1 MRLFLPIV
9 ASLFLISPA
18 FAQTEPEKIT
28 PLQPKSE
35 ARSLVQQLL
44 REGKIMRAGDAKRG
58 MKGYG
63 LSVFQ
68 GTKVEKFGI
77 EVLGTLERV
86 NGGGD
91 LVMIR
96 VLDGPVVTRQSGII
110 QGMSGSPVYIN
121 GKLLGAIAIGFGF
134 PKEPIGGITP
144 ITQMIEGAL
153 PDNAPKL
160 APMKVARAA
169 SVAASSADATT
180 VDATTEGATNDAA
193 TADGAP
199 MPAVFS
205 APKAPEIEGDYAP
218 KTPLQIGDRRVAR
231 VAVSSDLRVPNWSG
245 PDFAATMA
253 MRPCTRLVLMSGIS
267 PESLP
272 RWKSLFEPYG
282 LTPMIGGG
290 AMSKAAQAQVFG
302 TPSAKSGVQANLAP
316 GAAIGVQLASGD
328 VDATGVGTVTYRLGN
343 RVLAFG
349 HPMFNLGGVSMPMTT
364 AYVHDIFPAYDISFK
379 LASPI
384 RVVGELQ
391 QDTNFAIGGTVG
403 RVAETVPMHVSL
415 IDPAKKINRNWNAK
429 LIKDPL
435 FTPQLASNIA
445 VEALQSTL
453 GLDSAK
459 TVNVTFRMRLK
470 NGPLIERR
478 NTVYA
483 EGAVI
488 QSALGEMLN
497 TLSITQQN
505 PFEKGDI
512 AGVDLKVEVVPGRKT
527 ARIRQITADR
537 NRVKAGEKVTISVVL
552 EPTGEP
558 DAAITKRFVVA
569 VPADAPN
576 GVMRVA
582 VSPAESYWTAR
593 TQVGGAPPRPGNL
606 PELLDAYQ
614 RIGASNVLELQ
625 ASTPDRFLLV
635 DRKKVSDPPPLW
647 GRLVP
652 QTASTSLGAYNET
665 VDQKQ
670 ASEYVLSGFQALS
683 LPVESVRPSD
693 RKEPTDGSA
702 NSTATSSQTV
712 ESDAMSADD
721 SMMSSDE
728 IDTGMATQT
737 GDDWLRYDT
746 PARRAQV
753 MSRLRLQIPSKGNE
767 PPTLPDGATA
777 TTAPATPPV
786 VTAPA
791 APATPT
797 PVPTPDPK
805 ANGIARPPGR
815 WIQQTAADF
824 GGGTFE
830 GAIVRDDGA
839 IVPGPRE
846 KKLASSAEPVAW
858 SLAVAPDKTLYVGTG
873 YSARLLQIRGG
884 VTRVLYEG
892 PEVAITALALAADG
906 TLYMGASPGGRVY
919 RLRPDG
925 KRDVLLQTREDFVHA
940 LKLTPQGLYVGTGGP
955 RAALYRVENPATV
968 SANPIVKALAV
979 LPQTHLSSIDSDGD
993 NLLVG
998 TGDDAVLYRVDARSG
1013 DATALYQATNPSGQT
1028 LTISDGTQTQVIVV
1042 NSANASAQTPQTLGQ
1057 ANPFLRR
1064 SGLTGGNEI
1073 TAIAADGAGA
1083 GVGDG
1088 AYFGTLTSGTVY
1100 RCTAAGAIEPYW
1112 KSPGSAIYAMMKN
1125 GDDLYVACDGGQVWR
1140 LSGQKSDVK
1149 AARVL
1154 DASQPQV
1161 LALAQQ
1167 GQSLYAATAN
1177 NAAVYQIGGEADQTT
1192 SEYDSDIFDAKS
1204 VVKWGALRSIGE
1216 NVALQTR
1223 SGNTVDPDATWS
1235 DWTALAGDKIASP
1248 PGRYLQYRANLGA
1261 GGSLLKTEA
1270 IYRAP
1275 NRAPSVK
1282 WLSPT
1287 GGEYFSGKQTL
1298 TLQGTDP
1305 DADPLRYAVEIAA
1318 QGEPFQAVA
1327 DPTPTDSKVE
1337 VDTSKF
1343 KDGVYRARVRASDA
1357 ARNPDD
1363 PQSDVA
1369 VSLPFTVDNTAPT
1382 FFSLEAQKTPTGWQ
1396 LNAVATDATSPL
1408 AGAEWRIKPA
1418 DEKKADEKKAEPVK
1432 KEQAKSPEPSKSGGA
1447 KGTTTTVTAGAD
1459 VTTVTT
1465 TTTTTEVDTATNE
1478 DGDET
1483 ATDKAKADA
1492 KAALAAR
1499 SDWQAVG
1506 TVDGLFDGQNEI
1518 LIANLDSALA
1528 PAPLQSGLQ
1537 IEVRVRDAAGNS
1549 TVKTLVLP

>member
-1 MRLFLPIV
+1 MRLFLPVV
-9 ASLFLISPA
+9 ASLFLISPT
-18 FAQTEPEKIT
+18 FAQTQPEKIT
-28 PLQPKSE
+28 PLPPKSE
-35 ARSLVQQLL
+35 ARGLVQQLL

-96 VLDGPVVTRQSGII
+96 ILDGPVVKRQSGII

-153 PDNAPKL
+153 PDNTPKL
-160 APMKVARAA
+160 APMKVASAA
-169 SVAASSADATT
+169 SVAT
-180 VDATTEGATNDAA
+180 
-193 TADGAP
+193 TADTAP
-199 MPAVFS
+199 TPEVFS
-205 APKAPEIEGDYAP
+205 APKSPEIEGDYAP

-245 PDFAATMA
+245 PDFAATMV

-290 AMSKAAQAQVFG
+290 AMSKSAQAQVFG
-302 TPSAKSGVQANLAP
+302 TPSEKSGVQANLAP

-343 RVLAFG
+343 RLLAFG

-384 RVVGELQ
+384 KVVGELQ

-403 RVAETVPMHVSL
+403 RVAQTVPMHVSL
-415 IDPAKKINRNWNAK
+415 VDPAKKINRNWNAR

-478 NTVYA
+478 NTLYA
-483 EGAVI
+483 EGVVI
-488 QSALGEMLN
+488 QSALSEMLN

-512 AGVDLKVEVVPGRKT
+512 AGLDLKVEIVPGRKT

-614 RIGASNVLELQ
+614 RVGASNVLELQ

-665 VDQKQ
+665 TDQKQ
-670 ASEYVLSGFQALS
+670 PSEYVLSGFQALS

-702 NSTATSSQTV
+702 NANLNQSQTT
-712 ESDAMSADD
+712 EPDSMGADD
-721 SMMSSDE
+721 SIMSSDE
-728 IDTGMATQT
+728 VDTGMATQT

-753 MSRLRLQIPSKGNE
+753 LSRLRLQIPSKGNE
-767 PPTLPDGATA
+767 PPKLPDGATNP
-777 TTAPATPPV
+777 TAPAVPPT
-786 VTAPA
+786 VTAPI
-791 APATPT
+791 ATPT
-797 PVPTPDPK
+797 PTPLPTPDPK

-873 YSARLLQIRGG
+873 YNARLLQIRGG

-955 RAALYRVENPATV
+955 RAALYRVDDPATV
-968 SANPIVKALAV
+968 SANPIIKALAV

-1013 DATALYQATNPSGQT
+1013 DATALYQATNPPSQT

-1042 NSANASAQTPQTLGQ
+1042 SNAGTSAQTPQTVGQ

-1073 TAIAADGAGA
+1073 TAIAADGAA
-1083 GVGDG
+1083 EGDG

-1100 RCTAAGAIEPYW
+1100 RYTAAGGIEPYW

-1125 GDDLYVACDGGQVWR
+1125 GGDLYVGCDGGQVWR

-1216 NVALQTR
+1216 KVALQTR

-1235 DWTALAGDKIASP
+1235 SWTALQGDKIVSP
-1248 PGRYLQYRANLGA
+1248 PGRYLQYRANLQD

-1270 IYRAP
+1270 IYRTP

-1282 WLSPT
+1282 WLSPA

-1298 TLQGTDP
+1298 TLQGSDP
-1305 DADPLRYAVEIAA
+1305 DADPLRYSIEIAA
-1318 QGEPFQAVA
+1318 PGEPFQAVA
-1327 DPTPTDSKVE
+1327 DPTPTDNKVE
-1337 VDTSKF
+1337 IDTSKF

-1357 ARNPDD
+1357 ARNADD

-1369 VSLPFTVDNTAPT
+1369 VSLPFTIDNTAPT
-1382 FFSLEAQKTPTGWQ
+1382 FFSLEAQKTPAGWQ
-1396 LNAVATDATSPL
+1396 LNAIATDATSPL

-1418 DEKKADEKKAEPVK
+1418 DEKKAEPVK
-1432 KEQAKSPEPSKSGGA
+1432 KEEAKLPEPSKSRNLDS
-1447 KGTTTTVTAGAD
+1447 TTTVTAGAGA
-1459 VTTVTT
+1459 TTVA
-1465 TTTTTEVDTATNE
+1465 TTTTTEIAADE
-1478 DGDET
+1478 DGED
-1483 ATDKAKADA
+1483 ASGDAKVKADA
-1492 KAALAAR
+1492 KAALTAR

-1506 TVDGLFDGQNEI
+1506 AVDGLFDGQNEV
-1518 LIANLDSALA
+1518 LVANLDSALA

-1549 TVKTLVLP
+1549 TTKTLVLP